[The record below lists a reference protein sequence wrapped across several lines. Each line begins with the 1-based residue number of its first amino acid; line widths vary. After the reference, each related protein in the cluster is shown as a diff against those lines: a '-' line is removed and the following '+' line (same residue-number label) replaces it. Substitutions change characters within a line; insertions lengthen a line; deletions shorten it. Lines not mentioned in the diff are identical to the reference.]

1 MDAWNASFI
10 KFPFGMAGAML
21 VSGRVSILFKQE
33 SVETEAKTAENM
45 LVKESRGVFC
55 AVKGSNLRNDE
66 LGHAS
71 T

>member
-21 VSGRVSILFKQE
+21 VSGRVPILFKQE
-33 SVETEAKTAENM
+33 SVETEAKTEKM